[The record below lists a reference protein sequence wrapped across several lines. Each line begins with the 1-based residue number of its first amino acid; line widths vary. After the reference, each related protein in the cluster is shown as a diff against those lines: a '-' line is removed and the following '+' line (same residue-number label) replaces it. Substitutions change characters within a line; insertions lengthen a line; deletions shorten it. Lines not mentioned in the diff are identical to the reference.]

1 MSGGEVDRPHLKRG
15 LRLNDRY
22 EIMDD
27 INTGSFGH
35 VVLCRDIS
43 QGGTKVAVKVQ
54 DRPEVRYH
62 QGSMRLAVVGSTA
75 SVATYYVSLISSSFL
90 SPTLRRKLHILY
102 NDIIH
107 YTPS

>member
-1 MSGGEVDRPHLKRG
+1 MSGGEVDRPHLKKG
-15 LRLNDRY
+15 QRLNDRY
-22 EIMDD
+22 EVMED

-62 QGSMRLAVVGSTA
+62 QGSIWLLAAANSATA
-75 SVATYYVSLISSSFL
+75 APPSLLTSSYI
-90 SPTLRRKLHILY
+90 SPTPHHKLQILRDSIY
-102 NDIIH
+102 IA
-107 YTPS
+107 